1 MPRRVDHDRRRA
13 EFAEAVWRIAAEAGP
28 AAVTMSAVA
37 AEAGTSV
44 GRIQH
49 YFPGKDDLLAA
60 AAAALRDRIDRRVR
74 DAVERVP
81 DPANATA
88 TLHALLMALLPVDEE
103 SRATALVGAAF
114 FHHTLRHPESS
125 ARHRQGHELIVS
137 AVADRLR
144 CMGSPS
150 SGDDAEREAR
160 LLVALVQ
167 GLATQL
173 LLGHITAE
181 EAGAIVRHQL
191 DRLQATGAPPS
202 RGDQPPA

>member
-37 AEAGTSV
+37 AEAGTSI

-49 YFPGKDDLLAA
+49 YFPGKDDLLAE
-60 AAAALRDRIDRRVR
+60 AAAALRDRIDRHVR
-74 DAVERVP
+74 EAIGRVP
-81 DPANATA
+81 DPTNATA

-103 SRATALVGAAF
+103 RRATALVGAAF

-125 ARHRQGHELIVS
+125 ARHLQGHELIVS
-137 AVADRLR
+137 AVADALR
-144 CMGSPS
+144 GASLS
-150 SGDDAEREAR
+150 DDDAEREAR

-181 EAGAIVRHQL
+181 EADALVRHQL
-191 DRLQATGAPPS
+191 GRLQTTGAPS
-202 RGDQPPA
+202 ARGDHPPA

>member
-1 MPRRVDHDRRRA
+1 MPKRVDHERRRA

-49 YFPGKDDLLAA
+49 YFPGKDDLLAT

-74 DAVERVP
+74 NALGRVP
-81 DPANATA
+81 DHANPTA

-125 ARHRQGHELIVS
+125 ARHREGHELIVS

-144 CMGSPS
+144 HGETPP

-173 LLGHITAE
+173 LLGHITADD
-181 EAGAIVRHQL
+181 ADVLVRQQL
-191 DRLQATGAPPS
+191 DRLQATGAPPARTARPS
-202 RGDQPPA
+202 I

>member
-60 AAAALRDRIDRRVR
+60 AAAALRDRIDRHVQ
-74 DAVERVP
+74 DAVGRVP
-81 DPANATA
+81 DPTNATA

-103 SRATALVGAAF
+103 RRATALVGAAF
-114 FHHTLRHPESS
+114 FHHTLRHTESS

-137 AVADRLR
+137 AVADTIRGASL
-144 CMGSPS
+144 

-181 EAGAIVRHQL
+181 EADALVRHQL
-191 DRLQATGAPPS
+191 GRLQTTGAPS
-202 RGDQPPA
+202 ARGDHPPA